1 MLLVPV
7 PLVTFPGA
15 PCPQALTH
23 LVPCGILGRGA
34 LSALR
39 RPAPLVPRGCHG
51 EPPVAVDLVVFPH
64 LLRIPFQLL

>member
-23 LVPCGILGRGA
+23 LVPRGLLGRGA
-34 LSALR
+34 LSAPR
-39 RPAPLVPRGCHG
+39 RPAPLVPCGCRG
-51 EPPVAVDLVVFPH
+51 EPPVAVNLAAFPH